1 LTPAGF
7 RGKVE
12 TQQDRSDEEAQIPPR
27 GKQVPAAEKNA
38 LRVFGTTF

>member
-7 RGKVE
+7 REKVE
-12 TQQDRSDEEAQIPPR
+12 TSQERSDEEARIPLR
-27 GKQVPAAEKNA
+27 GKQVPAVEKNA